1 MGSEMFENKQEYYT
15 NRYKKTLAGIE
26 DLRTKLLSG
35 DLEPRV
41 IDVYSKRLN
50 TMLASLVKFKA
61 EMEYSRD
68 NTIDD
73 VNNRLEILNNYSTL
87 IRDSISDKVPA
98 VFHGVANIGV
108 VLEIIRSG
116 GLFTPDE
123 RDVDMTSFASQIDVT
138 YKNNID
144 VTLEFS
150 EPGVNSFMPYGA
162 IFVFYPLDEEK
173 ENVLGT
179 GESTE
184 VMGGVKGVNFIN
196 EPERLI
202 GIITTEENIELL
214 KNACI
219 DAGIDSTKVVTH
231 SEFLTLCE
239 SLNSNLSK

>member
-1 MGSEMFENKQEYYT
+1 MGSEMFENKKAFYI
-15 NRYKKTLAGIE
+15 NRYNKILANIE

-35 DLEPRV
+35 NLEPRV

-61 EMEYSRD
+61 EVDYSRD
-68 NTIDD
+68 NTFDD
-73 VNNRLEILNNYSTL
+73 VNNRLNILNNYSA
-87 IRDSISDKVPA
+87 IVRESISDKVPV

-138 YKNNID
+138 YKDNID
-144 VTLEFS
+144 VTLEFA

-162 IFVFYPLDEEK
+162 IFVFRPLDDEVEK
-173 ENVLGT
+173 VIST
-179 GESTE
+179 GGSTE
-184 VMGGVKGVNFIN
+184 VMGGVKGVNFIQ
-196 EPERLI
+196 EPDRLI

-214 KNACI
+214 QNSCSDSK
-219 DAGIDSTKVVTH
+219 IDSTKVVTH
-231 SEFLTLCE
+231 DTFLKLCDDINII
-239 SLNSNLSK
+239 NSK